1 MEPIRLG
8 VSTCLLGEP
17 VRFDGGH
24 KLDRFVRDT
33 LGRYVEF
40 VPVCP
45 EVECGLSIPRE
56 AMHLSGDPDAPR
68 LVTVRTGKDLTD
80 QMRSWAA
87 GRVGELEGEQLCG
100 FIFKSNSPSSGME
113 RVKLHDANHIPSPRG
128 VGLFARAFM
137 DHFPLLPVEDDGRL
151 HDAGLR
157 ENFIERI
164 FIFKRWREMLE
175 EPRKL
180 KHLVEFHSRHKLL
193 VMAHS
198 PKILRDL
205 GKLVAHAQELDASQ
219 FYGDYLKLL
228 MEALKLKRTVKK
240 NSNVLQHMMG
250 YFKKVLT
257 PDEKQELLE
266 VIGTYQNG
274 HVPLIVPITLINH
287 YVRKYREPYLSVQ
300 FFLNPHPIELQLLNH
315 V

>member
-175 EPRKL
+175 GPRKL
-180 KHLVEFHSRHKLL
+180 KHLVDFHSRHKLL

-219 FYGDYLKLL
+219 LYADYLKLL